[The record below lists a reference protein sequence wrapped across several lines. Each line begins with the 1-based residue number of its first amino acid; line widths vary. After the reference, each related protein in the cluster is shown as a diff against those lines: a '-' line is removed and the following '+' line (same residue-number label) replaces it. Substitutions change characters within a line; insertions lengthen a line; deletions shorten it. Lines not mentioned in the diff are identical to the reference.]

1 MLRRCAAAIVMVG
14 ALVAPASATAA
25 AKTVSPQD
33 ETYLT
38 TAIAGDRF
46 EIQGGTMAAGKTGN
60 AAVKTL
66 AQRLVSD
73 HSKSLKQALAVA
85 RRLGIKAPNKPDPP
99 MQWEL
104 RITASLAGADFDRWW
119 SDLEVQDHKQ
129 DIAEATTEKRAG
141 SNATIKKLAA
151 QEIPTLRTHLKL
163 AEEALAA
170 S

>member
-73 HSKSLKQALAVA
+73 HSKSLKQALGRGPASWHQGAEQARPAHAVGA
-85 RRLGIKAPNKPDPP
+85 AHHRLSGRGR
-99 MQWEL
+99 L
-104 RITASLAGADFDRWW
+104 
-119 SDLEVQDHKQ
+119 
-129 DIAEATTEKRAG
+129 
-141 SNATIKKLAA
+141 
-151 QEIPTLRTHLKL
+151 
-163 AEEALAA
+163 
-170 S
+170 